1 MAPPGATL
9 IPHPPIVWEQ
19 IRVHDI
25 WILLVLGAAA
35 ELVFR
40 LIVLQSKRKPSELI
54 KREDYY
60 YKLEHDVK
68 KKQALGPSAFVE
80 TSKLERQL
88 LALDKELQEVYSQR
102 KSKTGQ
108 LEKYCLKYG
117 RNVVAF
123 IVFLVYYG
131 VPLVTFSGGGQE
143 LLELD
148 SKIPATFHKAVL
160 FPLSIVGFGFKLS
173 KWGMAEEV
181 KATSIGALVV
191 LWAGQVTMGQ
201 IMDGVDSLLL
211 S

>member
-1 MAPPGATL
+1 MPPGATL
-9 IPHPPIVWEQ
+9 IPHPPIAWEQ

-25 WILLVLGAAA
+25 WILLALGAAM

-40 LIVLQSKRKPSELI
+40 LIVLQSKRKPIELI
-54 KREDYY
+54 QREDYY

-88 LALDKELQEVYSQR
+88 LAIDKELQQAYSAR
-102 KSKTGQ
+102 KAKTDK
-108 LEKYCLKYG
+108 LEKLLLKYG
-117 RNVVAF
+117 RNFVALVVF
-123 IVFLVYYG
+123 ILYYG
-131 VPLVTFSGGGQE
+131 VPLITFSGGGQE

-160 FPLSIVGFGFKLS
+160 FPLSVIGFGFKVS

-201 IMDGVDSLLL
+201 IMDGIDSLLL
-211 S
+211 A